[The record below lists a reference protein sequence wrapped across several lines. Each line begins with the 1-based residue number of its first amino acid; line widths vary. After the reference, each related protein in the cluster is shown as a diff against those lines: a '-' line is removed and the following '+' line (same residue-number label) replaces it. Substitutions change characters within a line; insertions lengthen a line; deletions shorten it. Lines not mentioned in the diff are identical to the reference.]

1 MMKINNRYKQAME
14 RAKESPAFWTESALL
29 NVARHFLARMKEM
42 GINQASL
49 AEKMGK
55 KTPYISRLLSGRH
68 NVTVETLSTAAHA
81 LGMKVDI
88 RLEPIQEAKKSESM
102 TFAVAVNVTTQ
113 ARVGRLRLIKTDV
126 APMQGTM
133 TSEIDGSH
141 RKAA

>member
-1 MMKINNRYKQAME
+1 MKINSRYKQAME

-29 NVARHFLARMKEM
+29 NIARHFLARMKEM
-42 GINQASL
+42 GVNQATL

-81 LGMKVDI
+81 LGMKIDI
-88 RLEPIQEAKKSESM
+88 RLEPIHEAKKSESM
-102 TFAVAVNVTTQ
+102 TFTVPVSVAAQ
-113 ARVGRLRLIKTDV
+113 AKIGRLRLIKTDV

>member
-1 MMKINNRYKQAME
+1 MKINNRYKQAME

-29 NVARHFLARMKEM
+29 NVARHILARMKEL

-81 LGMKVDI
+81 LGMKIDI
-88 RLEPIQEAKKSESM
+88 RLEPIHEAKKSESM
-102 TFAVAVNVTTQ
+102 TFTIPVGGVTQ
-113 ARVGRLRLIKTDV
+113 AKPVRLRLIKADV
-126 APMQGTM
+126 APVQGTI